1 MDGQEERRLLDK
13 KNGVYCLFPGC
24 PRTTTLTTLRFK
36 DHFKA
41 KHLTEGETYTTRH
54 RDEYERACRDPAR
67 VDTPEGARIY
77 LIELLEAVDN
87 KLTRIDERLQRIE
100 KGKLVS
106 RTPPPSLRSP
116 KQISTTRSSKRASSP
131 ILKLRGFKTHRFN
144 PRATN
149 STRAPRAGGSNSTA
163 PQ

>member
-54 RDEYERACRDPAR
+54 RVEHERACRDPTR

-87 KLTRIDERLQRIE
+87 KLARIDERLQRIE
-100 KGKLVS
+100 KRQDS
-106 RTPPPSLRSP
+106 FT
-116 KQISTTRSSKRASSP
+116 
-131 ILKLRGFKTHRFN
+131 
-144 PRATN
+144 ATATQPEITQADIN
-149 STRAPRAGGSNSTA
+149 NEIV
-163 PQ
+163 

>member
-54 RDEYERACRDPAR
+54 RDEYERACRDSAR

-77 LIELLEAVDN
+77 LIELLEAASLSYFRNASLNSSESIV
-87 KLTRIDERLQRIE
+87 KLARTMACTHKTTGIKQQMADKALREQETREAE
-100 KGKLVS
+100 KARQK
-106 RTPPPSLRSP
+106 
-116 KQISTTRSSKRASSP
+116 
-131 ILKLRGFKTHRFN
+131 
-144 PRATN
+144 
-149 STRAPRAGGSNSTA
+149 
-163 PQ
+163 